1 MYFGPTLYSM
11 FNSLPI
17 TKKLLRD
24 ENNEPVF
31 SYPYYQ
37 IMIDNFNGYRT
48 IQGLFNQQTERFIQT
63 PQQYSTIE
71 EWSPVSSLMFT
82 SSTLPVLN
90 EQLSEPKLTFNNNVV
105 QLNRPGNS
113 FANIIT
119 DFITDEDSYR
129 GSLLYFP
136 TAQYRYISL
145 LTDQPISQVDLQVY
159 YRLKQNG
166 LLIPFTLPS
175 GGSASLKL
183 LFEKKKIE

>member
-1 MYFGPTLYSM
+1 MECRQ
-11 FNSLPI
+11 PI
-17 TKKLLRD
+17 
-24 ENNEPVF
+24 
-31 SYPYYQ
+31 
-37 IMIDNFNGYRT
+37 
-48 IQGLFNQQTERFIQT
+48 
-63 PQQYSTIE
+63 
-71 EWSPVSSLMFT
+71 
-82 SSTLPVLN
+82 
-90 EQLSEPKLTFNNNVV
+90 SEPKLTFNNNVV

-159 YRLKQNG
+159 YGLKQNG

-183 LFEKKKIE
+183 LFEKKKIEY